1 MSFNFVLNSSN
12 VIGTSNSSFLYK
24 FPNGSLKVPAGSQ
37 MGISQITLPYS
48 FFNVTS
54 ALGNNTFSYSIQ
66 NSSNAYVLYSFTL
79 ANGFYTINS
88 VNDALQSAMKANGHY
103 FYNNGAS
110 AQQVPFTATQSTT
123 VLTLTSGQS
132 VQLVVGSSIQGYG
145 VIPGTTILSQT
156 SAYVYVV
163 SQSATIATAT
173 PMNASV
179 GSQIAPSIIYPLS
192 LASYPLQYTNALTA
206 ITLPVAAN
214 IQSILGQNYFY
225 ANGQDS
231 QATWAGGYPTNG
243 NACPYITI
251 PTTSSTT
258 NTIGNLLGF
267 TTGSYP
273 ATTTGLT
280 ALSQASLG
288 NSLSAVPPFPP
299 LGSTINGI
307 VVRCNLV
314 YNNAS
319 MPSDILDSFS
329 PSLGTSFGSNIIYL
343 PISDNWIQMKEG
355 SFQNLT
361 ITFVDQSFN
370 TIQMN
375 DPNVLITLL
384 VRFPTPDQSVFIN
397 ESLGG
402 GGSVNYNRLYLN

>member
-1 MSFNFVLNSSN
+1 MTTYNFVLNSTN
-12 VIGTSNSSFLYK
+12 VVGTSNSSFLYK
-24 FPNGSLKVPAGSQ
+24 FPNGSLKVPSGSQ

-48 FFNVTS
+48 FFNVTQ

-66 NSSNAYVLYSFTL
+66 NSSNAYVLYSITL
-79 ANGFYTINS
+79 ANGFYTIND
-88 VNDALQSAMKANGHY
+88 VNNALQSAMKSNGHY
-103 FYNNGAS
+103 FYNNGAN
-110 AQQVPFTATQSTT
+110 AQQIPFTATQSGTN
-123 VLTLTSGQS
+123 LTLTAAQS

-145 VIPGTTILSQT
+145 VVSGTTILSQT

-163 SQSATIATAT
+163 SQSATIAVAT

-192 LASYPLQYTNALTA
+192 LASYPLQYTNALTS
-206 ITLPVAAN
+206 ITMPLAAS

-243 NACPYITI
+243 NACAYITI

-267 TTGSYP
+267 TTGQYP
-273 ATTTGLT
+273 ATTTSLT
-280 ALSQASLG
+280 ALSQTTLG

-307 VVRCNLV
+307 VVRCNMV
-314 YNNAS
+314 NNNAA

-329 PSLGTSFGSNIIYL
+329 PALGTTFGSNIIYL
-343 PISDNWIQMKEG
+343 PISDNWIDMKEG

-361 ITFVDQSFN
+361 ITFVDQNFN

-375 DPNVLITLL
+375 DPNILMTLL
-384 VRFPTPDQSVFIN
+384 VRFPSPDQSVFIN
-397 ESLGG
+397 ESYGTAG
-402 GGSVNYNRLYLN
+402 HVNYGRLYP